1 MDSKIELYLYL
12 MKNNLKFPDANEN
25 SSENCV
31 DLTAGIISAG
41 DLKIE
46 KPKVNHRPFVGEH
59 TDPNLQYE
67 EFTKEYVTGNK
78 FYTLDILR

>member
-59 TDPNLQYE
+59 TDPNKQYKQFIRDNPSGE
-67 EFTKEYVTGNK
+67 K
-78 FYTLDILR
+78 FIAD